1 MDNLT
6 PKRRKAVRALIEHGS
21 PARAADS
28 AGVARQ
34 TIYKWMEDADFKA
47 ALQQAENA
55 ALQAFQRE
63 LVSMGHLA
71 ANAIRDGLQDA
82 DIRVRLRAAD
92 IFTGR
97 LLQLRELLEFEG
109 RLKSLEDRLDAQQ

>member
-6 PKRRKAVRALIEHGS
+6 PKKRKAVRALVEHGS
-21 PARAADS
+21 AMQAAES
-28 AGVARQ
+28 AGVTRQ
-34 TIYKWMEDADFKA
+34 TLYKWLEEADFKA
-47 ALQQAENA
+47 ALQHAENA

-71 ANAIRDGLQDA
+71 ANAIRDGLKDS

-97 LLQLRELLEFEG
+97 LLQLRELLEFE
-109 RLKSLEDRLDAQQ
+109 DRPNAQ

>member
-1 MDNLT
+1 MSEKLT
-6 PKRRKAVRALIEHGS
+6 PKKRKAVMALIEHGS
-21 PARAADS
+21 PARAAES
-28 AGVARQ
+28 SGVSRQ
-34 TIYKWMEDADFKA
+34 TLYRWLEDAEFIA
-47 ALQQAENA
+47 ALQKAENA

-63 LVSMGHLA
+63 LVAMGHLA

-97 LLQLRELLEFEG
+97 LLQLRELLEFED
-109 RLKSLEDRLDAQQ
+109 RLTSLEERLDG